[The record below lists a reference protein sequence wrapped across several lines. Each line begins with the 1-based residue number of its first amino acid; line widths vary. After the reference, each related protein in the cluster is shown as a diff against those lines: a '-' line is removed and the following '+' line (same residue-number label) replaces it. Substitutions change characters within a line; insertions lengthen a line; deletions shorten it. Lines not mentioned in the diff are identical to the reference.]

1 METKKKFGLFRY
13 LVPGFLFQS
22 VVIGGG
28 YGTGNEIAQYF
39 GVHGIKGGL
48 IGMVVTMLVWAI
60 LAAITFEFCRVFQT
74 FDYNSMSRQLLG
86 KVGILYEICY
96 IILMLIVLG
105 VINATASSMIES
117 LTGWTGWTGVI
128 ILSLGIIYLIL
139 RGTETIEKVLS
150 FWSYVLYVVYALFM
164 IICFVKF
171 SSAISAAFSAGTGEY
186 TGSFVN
192 AAGETVS
199 QTVGGQSIG
208 SAVVDGFKYSFYN
221 LGIIPA
227 ILYTVRAC
235 ETRKQ
240 AVVCGLLAGAIG
252 VIPAVLLLFAMGGM
266 LPEAVYNATNNS
278 TAVSAIF
285 GKINMQW
292 LFVIF
297 EIVLFGTLIETGSGF
312 IKAVDDRIEI
322 AAGKGGRESPKW
334 MRPVVAVGLTLVGVA
349 VSTFG
354 LTALIAKGYG
364 TICWGFLIVYVIP
377 MISICVHKIS
387 RHKNNEA
394 T

>member
-1 METKKKFGLFRY
+1 MEKKKFGMFRY

-39 GVHGIKGGL
+39 GIHGMGHGI
-48 IGMVVTMLVWAI
+48 IGMVVTLLVWAVV
-60 LAAITFEFCRVFQT
+60 AAATFEFCRVFKT
-74 FDYNSMSRQLLG
+74 YDYNSMSQKLLG
-86 KVGILYEICY
+86 PVGYLYEVCY

-105 VINATASSMIES
+105 VINATASSMLAD
-117 LTGWTGWTGVI
+117 LTGLSGWIGVA
-128 ILSLGIIYLIL
+128 ILSVGIIYLIL

-150 FWSYVLYVVYALFM
+150 FWSYVLYAVYAVFM

-171 SSAISAAFSAGTGEY
+171 GPAISEAFSVGSGAYAKDVVDATGATVAYTIGGTSLGSAI
-186 TGSFVN
+186 
-192 AAGETVS
+192 
-199 QTVGGQSIG
+199 
-208 SAVVDGFKYSFYN
+208 VDGFRYSFYN
-221 LGIIPA
+221 LGIVPA
-227 ILYTVRAC
+227 ILYTVREC

-252 VIPAVLLLFAMGGM
+252 VIPAFLLLLAMGGA
-266 LPEAVYNATNNS
+266 LPEAVYNANNNG

-285 GKINMQW
+285 SKLNMRW
-292 LFVIF
+292 LYVIF

-322 AAGKGGRESPKW
+322 SAAKNGESTPKW
-334 MRPVVAVGLTLVGVA
+334 VRPVVAIGLTLLGVA

-354 LTALIAKGYG
+354 LTGLIAKGYG

-377 MISICVHKIS
+377 MLTLGIYKIAKS
-387 RHKNNEA
+387 GK
-394 T
+394 